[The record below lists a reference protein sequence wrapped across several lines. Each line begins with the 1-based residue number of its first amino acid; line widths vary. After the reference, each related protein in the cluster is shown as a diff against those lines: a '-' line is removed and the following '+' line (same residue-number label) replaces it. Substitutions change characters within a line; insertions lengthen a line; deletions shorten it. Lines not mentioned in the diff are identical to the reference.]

1 MGEVAEDGLDLA
13 NGVGVIFGD
22 VIHDTGDDCVD
33 LGSAQLELVDAVAE
47 GPLDEGRATG
57 EDAGG
62 PGHYTEVGDHES
74 GSGDPCAG
82 AHGCGHYRDL
92 SH

>member
-1 MGEVAEDGLDLA
+1 MREVTEDGLNLA

-33 LGSAQLELVDAVAE
+33 LGPAQLELVDTVAE

-62 PGHYTEVGDHES
+62 PGHHTEVGDHES
-74 GSGDPCAG
+74 GSGDPRAG